1 MIYEEIAS
9 NKRKSWLLI
18 FLFLVVIAA
27 LGCAFGMY
35 MENVYVGVI
44 LAVIIS
50 VTYILISYYSGDR
63 MILAVSHARSVEKKD
78 YPHLYNTVEGLS
90 ISAGT
95 PMPKVYIIDD
105 TAINAFATGRDP
117 KHASIT
123 VTRGAVEKLKRVELE
138 GVIGHEMSHIRNYD
152 IRMMM
157 LTVVLVGVTVLLSDI
172 MLRSFIYGKKD
183 NRRSSNITTIFILL
197 GFILAILAPF
207 IAKLIQL
214 AISRKR
220 EFLADADGALLTRY
234 PQGLADALKIIRED
248 KEPLVDSANKATAHL
263 YIANPLRNFK
273 GKVNNFFNTHP
284 DIDERINRLEAM

>member
-63 MILAVSHARSVEKKD
+63 MILAVSHARPVEKKD